1 MPYTPPSHRSPASSV
16 PTSPEGSRRPS
27 FHQHN
32 ASSRPVLPRSASYLN
47 RHRRT
52 PSAVVAAQRSRN
64 EPSPEAT
71 SEDLKGMVAGH
82 SVRQS
87 PPPVTGDRAMPTG
100 AIISPPDSASDDDDM
115 PEVRGETRGRQI
127 ENLRELHVAISQI
140 PQQRPRLP
148 NKGDAG
154 REAAPDAGDL
164 LVLQT
169 QAESIHHSLSTGSLD
184 ELAAGGHR
192 RFTHTRSATE
202 PHISISRSTSSSAT
216 GSDEETDEERRYKPQ
231 MVRKKSGEL
240 VRPALRA
247 PSSLRRR
254 PSSMPGTPTYS
265 KAVHFDSQIE
275 EVRHFLQL
283 DKPLAVSAGSSPVE
297 NYDSETE
304 YPFSGDERTAMKPF
318 PFEWELIMPNFP
330 LETPVRKA
338 QPVRLERIWLSADQ
352 KCLIGSVAVANL
364 AFQKHV
370 SCRFTL
376 DYWKTT
382 SEVVAEYVCEIRP
395 VDTPHGQD
403 RFNFTIKLS
412 DLANLESKTLYFC
425 IRYDVNGQEHWDNN
439 GGTNF
444 QVDFKKKMLP
454 QNGKKGASNSRPG
467 LPRAKSNRR
476 PGQAPRTK
484 QTSATSDAFGESPR
498 LDFGQSIHEYLGES
512 GPTGVR
518 LKGVKSSSSLPSD
531 NLSKRLSAPSGQFA
545 NRYDIS
551 ASINAAIQTARDGLY
566 MKPSKKS
573 STTVPPNAK
582 PADKPAPSTALTK
595 HEPLATGENAEQLSA
610 AKSDAVAA
618 VDRAPVTAGPK
629 IRPAADSPTSSI
641 STASYEEIVSK
652 WCFFGSKP
660 SSVQDVQHQGL
671 PSKIGQFVGADN
683 ASSSA
688 SSSNSVSYEGSP
700 VQMGNYY
707 HSHSGTQH
715 HSLHPNDP
723 NSYFQHLPVFRAMGA
738 SPVESSLDHFSPQ
751 RTGIPMTGQS
761 QSPGS
766 GQAVGHSSSPHSLA
780 GNFAQLAGTS
790 PNEYPYQHILD
801 RFPFSST
808 ETYASA
814 AIRG

>member
-27 FHQHN
+27 FHQQN
-32 ASSRPVLPRSASYLN
+32 AGSRPVLPHSSSYLN

-52 PSAVVAAQRSRN
+52 PSAVTAAQRGRN

-71 SEDLKGMVAGH
+71 SEDLKGMAGH

-87 PPPVTGDRAMPTG
+87 PPPITGDRAMPNG
-100 AIISPPDSASDDDDM
+100 AIISPPDSSSDDDDTH
-115 PEVRGETRGRQI
+115 EARGQTRGRRI
-127 ENLRELHVAISQI
+127 ENLRELHDAISQI

-148 NKGDAG
+148 SNDDAG
-154 REAAPDAGDL
+154 REGAPDAGDL
-164 LVLQT
+164 LVLAKQT
-169 QAESIHHSLSTGSLD
+169 EGIHHSLSTGSLD
-184 ELAAGGHR
+184 ELAGGRHR
-192 RFTHTRSATE
+192 RFAHTRSATE
-202 PHISISRSTSSSAT
+202 PHLSIPRSSSSSAT
-216 GSDEETDEERRYKPQ
+216 GSDEEWDEERSYKPQ

-240 VRPALRA
+240 VRPALRP

-254 PSSMPGTPTYS
+254 PSSMPGTPTFS

-283 DKPLAVSAGSSPVE
+283 DKPLAVSAGSSPIE

-304 YPFSGDERTAMKPF
+304 YPFSGDERTAIKSL

-338 QPVRLERIWLSADQ
+338 QPVRLERIWLSTDQ
-352 KCLIGSVAVANL
+352 KCLIGSIAVANL

-382 SEVVAEYVCEIRP
+382 SEVVAEYICEIRP

-444 QVDFKKKMLP
+444 QVDFNKKILP
-454 QNGKKGASNSRPG
+454 ANGKAGVSNSRPG

-476 PGQAPRTK
+476 PSPASGTK
-484 QTSATSDAFGESPR
+484 QATATSDAFGESPR
-498 LDFGQSIHEYLGES
+498 LHFGQSIHEYLGEP

-551 ASINAAIQTARDGLY
+551 ASISAAIQTARDGLY
-566 MKPSKKS
+566 MKPPKRSGATAPS
-573 STTVPPNAK
+573 NARS
-582 PADKPAPSTALTK
+582 ADKQAPSTALAK
-595 HEPLATGENAEQLSA
+595 HEPLVTGGNTEQLPA
-610 AKSDAVAA
+610 AKGDAAA
-618 VDRAPVTAGPK
+618 TVDWVPATVGPK
-629 IRPAADSPTSSI
+629 TRPAADSPTSSI
-641 STASYEEIVSK
+641 SSASYEEI
-652 WCFFGSKP
+652 FGSKP
-660 SSVQDVQHQGL
+660 SSVQDVHHRGL
-671 PSKIGQFVGADN
+671 PPKVGQSFGADPTSDSTN
-683 ASSSA
+683 
-688 SSSNSVSYEGSP
+688 SSNTVSYEGSP
-700 VQMGNYY
+700 VRMGNYY
-707 HSHSGTQH
+707 HSHSGIQH

-723 NSYFQHLPVFRAMGA
+723 NPYFQHFPTFKTMGA
-738 SPVESSLDHFSPQ
+738 SPVESPLDHFSPQ
-751 RTGIPMTGQS
+751 QAGSPLTGQS
-761 QSPGS
+761 QSPNS
-766 GQAVGHSSSPHSLA
+766 SQAVSHSSPPHSLA

-790 PNEYPYQHILD
+790 SNEYPYQHLHD